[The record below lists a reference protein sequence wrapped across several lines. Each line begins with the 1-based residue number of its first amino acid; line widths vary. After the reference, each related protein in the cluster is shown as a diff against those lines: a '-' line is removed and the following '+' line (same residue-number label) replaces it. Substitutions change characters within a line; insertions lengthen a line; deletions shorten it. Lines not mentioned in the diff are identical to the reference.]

1 MSVCMSVCPHAYLR
15 NHVSTLHR
23 IKCPMLACYLSCGRG
38 LVLLLQYAIYFRFWN
53 RRCKRV
59 YTQSDSPAAA
69 PNRGGVLFYDCLCF
83 FCFVERYELLSE
95 FLQSKVNEFKIYF
108 CQVAIGRIYA
118 LHAMR
123 PLASRQKPTVHA
135 SGNFIRLS
143 RSLHAMHSWFEPQQS
158 TCAMC
163 RPTLCGPI

>member
-1 MSVCMSVCPHAYLR
+1 MSYAV
-15 NHVSTLHR
+15 HVTFLVAVAWSSFCNMLSTSGFGIGDAKECILKVTHQRQHR
-23 IKCPMLACYLSCGRG
+23 TG
-38 LVLLLQYAIYFRFWN
+38 
-53 RRCKRV
+53 
-59 YTQSDSPAAA
+59 AASYSTIA
-69 PNRGGVLFYDCLCF
+69 FVF

-163 RPTLCGPI
+163 RPTLCGPIWLWAFKPGNHWHP